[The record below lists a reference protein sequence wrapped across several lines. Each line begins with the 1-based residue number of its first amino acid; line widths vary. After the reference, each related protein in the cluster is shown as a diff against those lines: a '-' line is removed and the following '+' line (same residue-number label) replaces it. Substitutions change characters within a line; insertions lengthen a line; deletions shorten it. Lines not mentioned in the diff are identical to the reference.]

1 VRAVTLTIN
10 GQDVSAGDDETVL
23 AASRA
28 HEIEIPTLCQL
39 DGLSAW
45 GGCRLCLVEIEGR
58 PKLQAACTTM
68 VAEDMVVVTESA
80 KLKNYRKMI
89 IEMLFTEGNHV
100 CSVCVSNGNCELQHM
115 AQTLGVDHI
124 RLPNL
129 YPKRTVDASHE
140 LFTFDA
146 NRCILCTR
154 CIRVCDEVEGAHTWD
169 IQGRGINS
177 QLITDLGQP
186 WGESTSC
193 TSCGKCVEA
202 CPTGALFEKGKGAGE
217 MVKEPQ
223 FLTYLA
229 DMKRAKE
236 NDQ

>member
-1 VRAVTLTIN
+1 MRVVTLTID
-10 GQDVSAGDDETVL
+10 GHAVSGKDDETVL
-23 AASRA
+23 AVSRG

-39 DGLSAW
+39 DGISAW
-45 GGCRLCLVEIEGR
+45 GGCRLCLVEIQGR

-68 VAEDMVVVTESA
+68 VSEDMVVVTDSA
-80 KLKNYRKMI
+80 KLKNYRKTI

-115 AQTLGVDHI
+115 AAALGVDHV

-129 YPKRTVDASHE
+129 YPKREVDASHD

-154 CIRVCDEVEGAHTWD
+154 CVRVCDEVEGAHTWD
-169 IQGRGINS
+169 IQGRGIES
-177 QLITDLGQP
+177 KLIADLGQP

-193 TSCGKCVEA
+193 TSCGKCVQA

-217 MVKEPQ
+217 MEKQPQ

-229 DMKRAKE
+229 DMKQERE
-236 NDQ
+236 NE